1 MPNHGETSNSQQQG
15 HHHTN
20 STAFWHVYFFVFHVS
35 WIRFTIFFVIP
46 KLVDVID
53 FWQCCKVVERRRRR
67 NRPLQSTGIP
77 RVACHILVFLELFQR
92 PQDVQHSQANTCGNH
107 YRTNKGNVQVRCPLR
122 MVQTNGIHT
131 TGHAHKAQDVQRYE
145 CQPEAPEPAPER
157 GTAQFVVQFVTEHFW
172 PPVSQA
178 SHQTEYHTTDNG
190 VMEMGNQ
197 EQRVVNHKV
206 SRWNRQQ
213 YASHTADGEG
223 NQETH
228 CPQHRHFKANLA
240 FVHGED
246 PVKDFHTRW
255 NGNNHGHDAEEGIDA
270 WACTHGKE
278 VMHPN
283 HHRQYGNGHGR
294 INHRFVTKQAFAREG
309 RNHF

>member
-1 MPNHGETSNSQQQG
+1 M
-15 HHHTN
+15 
-20 STAFWHVYFFVFHVS
+20 
-35 WIRFTIFFVIP
+35 
-46 KLVDVID
+46 
-53 FWQCCKVVERRRRR
+53 
-67 NRPLQSTGIP
+67 
-77 RVACHILVFLELFQR
+77 
-92 PQDVQHSQANTCGNH
+92 
-107 YRTNKGNVQVRCPLR
+107 
-122 MVQTNGIHT
+122 
-131 TGHAHKAQDVQRYE
+131 
-145 CQPEAPEPAPER
+145 
-157 GTAQFVVQFVTEHFW
+157 
-172 PPVSQA
+172 
-178 SHQTEYHTTDNG
+178 
-190 VMEMGNQ
+190 
-197 EQRVVNHKV
+197 NHKV

-246 PVKDFHTRW
+246 PVKDFHTCW
-255 NGNNHGHDAEEGIDA
+255 NGNNHGHDTKEGIHA
-270 WACTHGKE
+270 WTCTHGKE